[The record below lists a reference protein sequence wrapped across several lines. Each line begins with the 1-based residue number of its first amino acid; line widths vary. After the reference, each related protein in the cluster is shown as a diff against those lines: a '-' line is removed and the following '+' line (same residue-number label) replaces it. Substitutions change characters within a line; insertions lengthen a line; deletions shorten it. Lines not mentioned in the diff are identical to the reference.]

1 MTSLKDFQ
9 GTNTRYV
16 GTSRITL
23 YNYDIV
29 HKSLPHCYRTAVG
42 VVGLK
47 IYFSVTS
54 FLSLILVVLLVTT
67 NAAAGFFNMYRSYEP
82 QSRKHYELQRYAA
95 RSTVM
100 PHNEGGAPS
109 GPSTPLHVRLTIAT
123 SQYSYYCCW
132 YMPATVVV
140 YITSRSMCWH

>member
-54 FLSLILVVLLVTT
+54 FLSCS
-67 NAAAGFFNMYRSYEP
+67 ACYYECRCWFFNMYRSYEP

-123 SQYSYYCCW
+123 SQYSY
-132 YMPATVVV
+132 
-140 YITSRSMCWH
+140 

>member
-1 MTSLKDFQ
+1 MTPLKDFR

-23 YNYDIV
+23 YSYDIV

-42 VVGLK
+42 VCRVEDLFFGNF
-47 IYFSVTS
+47 IFEFDTCSSACYYAMP
-54 FLSLILVVLLVTT
+54 LLV
-67 NAAAGFFNMYRSYEP
+67 FNMYCSYEP

-100 PHNEGGAPS
+100 PHNEGRAPS
-109 GPSTPLHVRLTIAT
+109 GPST
-123 SQYSYYCCW
+123 
-132 YMPATVVV
+132 
-140 YITSRSMCWH
+140 